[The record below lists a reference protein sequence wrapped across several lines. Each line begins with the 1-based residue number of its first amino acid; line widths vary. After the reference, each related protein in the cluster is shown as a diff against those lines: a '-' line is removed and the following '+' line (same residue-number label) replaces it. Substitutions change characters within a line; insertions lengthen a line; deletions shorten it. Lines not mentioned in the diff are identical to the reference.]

1 MTSAREKTDR
11 ASSLVILL
19 LTIALAFALR
29 IYGLEH
35 QNFWFDE
42 AATSFIATRSYSEIL
57 SHIREEAVLEHPP
70 LYYILIHPWL
80 GLAGQSEFSYRF
92 FSVIFGVLLP
102 PLLYRF
108 GRFLFDTRVAL
119 LSALI
124 ATISPFQIYYAQEA
138 RMYTLTAFWG
148 LLSIYF
154 LSWALASNRRI
165 AWAALGLADAIGI
178 GIHYYFVLVVVSQ
191 AIFLLL
197 AYKIH
202 KRMLVKWI
210 LFHVP
215 SFLFGLIWFLSS
227 HRLQVVFADFAS
239 RPLGMGRSWA
249 EVAACWLALVIG
261 PRSPSVRAGLLSL
274 PFVPLFVLGATG
286 AYQLSPGK
294 VDAIPPKVRGT
305 LLLVYTTVSP
315 LVALFV
321 PHLFLAR
328 YLGTVS
334 PALCLLPALGLRV
347 LRRRT
352 AVLFGMGL
360 AFLVAVN
367 VYSLANYYTGFV
379 KSEYGTMV
387 QVIETASQP
396 GDGIVLDS
404 PWQYVLFKHY
414 YKDDLPW
421 YFLPAFFPSWL
432 TPEPLTN
439 NEVETT
445 FQHLSTQHPRL
456 WLVLADTEIPDP
468 NNLAERWLT
477 EHAYPV
483 FKNWYVNNSR
493 LVYYFLA
500 APGLTS
506 YPEAEQVYFGDQFR
520 LERCEVGPRS
530 LAAGDAVRISLSWRT
545 LVETDEDYVV
555 ILLLKDGQGR
565 RWAQHEMKPQGGW
578 RPTDTWA
585 EGELVQDNHALMVP
599 WGTPPGEYHLELQL
613 YSPELGHSLVAS
625 HGDKTAARV
634 GLDLGPIQISPSLV
648 YPSKGHLSAQRVC
661 ATEFADQV
669 ELQGYDFLRGDYRS
683 GDKLHLVLYW
693 RALRDIQ
700 EEYNLLLQLVDS
712 SDKVINQ
719 IIALPG
725 ASWYPTSRWKRNELV
740 KGQHDIVI
748 PPQAP
753 QGKYLLRIVLFSPG
767 SENLPVRRKQAPSLW
782 ERWWL
787 SKFPSPEDHLDLTT
801 IQVMQRQRR
810 FSVPS
815 MEHVVEADLGGK
827 VELLGYDLAT
837 RHASP
842 DGTLRLTLYWKALA
856 QMNEDYTVFTHLIS
870 TDNRI
875 LGQQDNWPVKGT
887 YPTWAWMEGEVVV
900 DNYEIVI
907 QPDTPPG
914 EYMLEIG
921 MYNGTIEQRLAVTD
935 ARGQSQGDR
944 ILLTDIHIGSYG
956 HN

>member
-11 ASSLVILL
+11 VSSLVILL

-35 QNFWFDE
+35 QDFWFDE

-108 GRFLFDTRVAL
+108 GRLLFDTRVAL

-197 AYKIH
+197 TYKIH

-210 LFHVP
+210 LFHV
-215 SFLFGLIWFLSS
+215 SFFLFGLIWFLSS

-261 PRSPSVRAGLLSL
+261 PRSRSVRAGLLSL

-294 VDAIPPKVRGT
+294 VDAISPKARGT

-315 LVALFV
+315 LVALLV

-328 YLGTVS
+328 YLSTVS

-352 AVLFGMGL
+352 AVLFGISL

-367 VYSLANYYTGFV
+367 VYSLTNYYTGFV

-445 FQHLSTQHPRL
+445 LQHLSTQHPRL

-493 LVYYFLA
+493 LVYYYFA

-506 YPEAEQVYFGDQFR
+506 YSEAEQVYFGDQFR

-530 LAAGDAVRISLSWRT
+530 LAAGDAVRISLSWRA

-555 ILLLKDGQGR
+555 ILVLKDGQGR

-585 EGELVQDNHALMVP
+585 EGEPVQDNHALMVP
-599 WGTPPGEYHLELQL
+599 WGTPPGEYRLELQL
-613 YSPELGHSLVAS
+613 YSPELGCSLVAS
-625 HGDKTAARV
+625 QGDKTAAGV
-634 GLDLGPIQISPSLV
+634 GLDLGPVQINPSPV
-648 YPSKGHLSAQRVC
+648 YPSKGHLSAQHEC

-669 ELQGYDFLRGDYRS
+669 ELQGYDLISGDYRS

-700 EEYNLLLQLVDS
+700 KEYNLLLQLVDS
-712 SDKVINQ
+712 SGKVITQ
-719 IIALPG
+719 VIALPG
-725 ASWYPTSRWKRNELV
+725 ASWYPTSQWERNELV

-748 PPQAP
+748 PPQTLE
-753 QGKYLLRIVLFSPG
+753 GKYLLRIVLFSPG
-767 SENLPVRRKQAPSLW
+767 SENLPVRRKQALSLW
-782 ERWWL
+782 ERWQL
-787 SKFPSPEDHLDLTT
+787 SRFPLPEDHLDLTT
-801 IQVMQRQRR
+801 IQVKQRQRR

-827 VELLGYDLAT
+827 VKLLGYDLT
-837 RHASP
+837 TTYASP
-842 DGTLRLTLYWKALA
+842 ADTLRLTLYWKALT
-856 QMNEDYTVFTHLIS
+856 QMTRDYTVFTHLIS

-875 LGQQDNWPVKGT
+875 WGQQDNWPVKGT

-907 QPDTPPG
+907 QPDTPQG
-914 EYMLEIG
+914 EYTLEIG
-921 MYNGTIEQRLAVTD
+921 MYDRTTGQRLTVTD
-935 ARGQSQGDR
+935 ARGQSQDDR
-944 ILLTDIHIGSYG
+944 ILLTGIHIGNYG
-956 HN
+956 EN

>member
-1 MTSAREKTDR
+1 MTGAREKTDR
-11 ASSLVILL
+11 VSSLVILL
-19 LTIALAFALR
+19 LTIALAFVLR
-29 IYGLEH
+29 VYGLEH
-35 QNFWFDE
+35 QDFWFDE

-102 PLLYRF
+102 PLFYRF
-108 GRFLFDTRVAL
+108 GRLLFDTRVAL
-119 LSALI
+119 LSALM
-124 ATISPFQIYYAQEA
+124 AAISPFHTYYAQEA

-197 AYKIH
+197 TCKIH

-210 LFHVP
+210 LSHIPFV
-215 SFLFGLIWFLSS
+215 LFGLIWFLSS

-261 PRSPSVRAGLLSL
+261 PRSRSVRAGLLSL
-274 PFVPLFVLGATG
+274 PFVPLFVLGAID
-286 AYQLSPGK
+286 ACRLSPGK
-294 VDAIPPKVRGT
+294 VGAMSLKGRGT

-315 LVALFV
+315 LVALLV

-328 YLGTVS
+328 YLSAVS
-334 PALCLLPALGLRV
+334 PALCLLPALGLRA
-347 LRRRT
+347 LRRR
-352 AVLFGMGL
+352 AALLFGISL

-367 VYSLANYYTGFV
+367 AYSLKNYYTGFV

-387 QVIETASQP
+387 RVIETASQP

-414 YKDDLPW
+414 YEGDLPW

-432 TPEPLTN
+432 TPEPLTI

-445 FQHLSTQHPRL
+445 LQHLRTRHPRL
-456 WLVLADTEIPDP
+456 WLVLADTEISDPD
-468 NNLAERWLT
+468 NLAERWLT
-477 EHAYPV
+477 ERAYPA

-493 LVYYFLA
+493 LVYYYFA
-500 APGLTS
+500 APGQTS
-506 YPEAEQVYFGDQFR
+506 YSEAEQVYFGDQFR
-520 LERCEVGPRS
+520 LERFKVGPRS
-530 LAAGDAVRISLSWRT
+530 LVAGDAVRIILFWRA
-545 LVETDEDYVV
+545 LVETDKDYVV
-555 ILLLKDGQGR
+555 ILLLKDRQGR

-578 RPTDTWA
+578 RPTDTWTK
-585 EGELVQDNHALMVP
+585 GDLMQDNHALMVP

-613 YSPELGHSLVAS
+613 YSPELGHSLVTTQ
-625 HGDKTAARV
+625 GDETAPGL
-634 GLDLGPIQISPSLV
+634 GLDLGPIQISPLSV
-648 YPSKGHLSAQRVC
+648 YPSKGHLSVEYEC
-661 ATEFADQV
+661 AAEFTDQI
-669 ELQGYDFLRGDYRS
+669 ELQGYDFIKGGYRS
-683 GDKLHLVLYW
+683 GDNLHLVLYW
-693 RALRDIQ
+693 RALRDIPK
-700 EEYNLLLQLVDS
+700 EYNLLLQLVDS

-719 IIALPG
+719 VIALPG
-725 ASWYPTSRWKRNELV
+725 TSWYPTSRWKRNELI

-748 PPQAP
+748 PPQTP
-753 QGKYLLRIVLFSPG
+753 DGKYLLRIVLFSPG
-767 SENLPVRRKQAPSLW
+767 SENLPVRRKQALSLW
-782 ERWWL
+782 ERWRL
-787 SKFPSPEDHLDLTT
+787 SKFLSPEDHLDLTT
-801 IQVMQRQRR
+801 IQVAQRQRR

-815 MEHVVEADLGGK
+815 MEHVMEADLGGK
-827 VELLGYDLAT
+827 IELLGYDLAT
-837 RHASP
+837 AYASP
-842 DGTLRLTLYWKALA
+842 GDTLRLTLYWKALT
-856 QMNEDYTVFTHLIS
+856 QMNKDYTVFTHLIS

-875 LGQQDNWPVKGT
+875 WGQQDNWPVKGT
-887 YPTWAWMEGEVVV
+887 YPTWAWMEGEIVV
-900 DNYEIVI
+900 DSYEIVI
-907 QPDTPPG
+907 QPDTPQG
-914 EYMLEIG
+914 ECVLEVG
-921 MYNGTIEQRLAVTD
+921 MYDRTTGQRLTATD
-935 ARGQSQGDR
+935 ARGQSQSDR
-944 ILLTDIHIGSYG
+944 ILLTGVHIGNYG
-956 HN
+956 EN

>member
-1 MTSAREKTDR
+1 MISAREKTDR
-11 ASSLVILL
+11 VSSLVILL

-35 QNFWFDE
+35 QDFWFDE

-70 LYYILIHPWL
+70 LYYVLIHPWL
-80 GLAGQSEFSYRF
+80 GLVGQSEFSYRF

-108 GRFLFDTRVAL
+108 GRLLFDNRVAL

-154 LSWALASNRRI
+154 LSWALVSNRRI
-165 AWAALGLADAIGI
+165 AWAALGLADAIGT

-197 AYKIH
+197 TYKIY

-215 SFLFGLIWFLSS
+215 FFLFGLIWFLSS
-227 HRLQVVFADFAS
+227 HRLQAMFADFAS
-239 RPLGMGRSWA
+239 RPLAMGRSWA
-249 EVAACWLALVIG
+249 EVAACWLALVID
-261 PRSPSVRAGLLSL
+261 PRSYSISAGLLSL
-274 PFVPLFVLGATG
+274 PFVPLFVLGATS

-294 VDAIPPKVRGT
+294 GGGASLKGRGT

-315 LVALFV
+315 LVALLV

-328 YLGTVS
+328 YLSAVS
-334 PALCLLPALGLRV
+334 PALCLLLALGLGV
-347 LRRRT
+347 LRRR
-352 AVLFGMGL
+352 AALLFGISL
-360 AFLVAVN
+360 TFLVAVN
-367 VYSLANYYTGFV
+367 AYSLKNYYTGFV

-387 QVIETASQP
+387 QVIETVSQP

-432 TPEPLTN
+432 TPEPLTI

-445 FQHLSTQHPRL
+445 LQHLSAQHPRL
-456 WLVLADTEIPDP
+456 WLVLADTEISDPD
-468 NNLAERWLT
+468 NLAERWLT
-477 EHAYPV
+477 EHAYPA

-493 LVYYFLA
+493 LVYYYFA
-500 APGLTS
+500 APGPTS
-506 YPEAEQVYFGDQFR
+506 YSEAEQVYFGDQFR

-530 LAAGDAVRISLSWRT
+530 LAAGDAVRITLVWRA
-545 LVETDEDYVV
+545 LVETDEDYVM

-578 RPTDTWA
+578 RPTDTWTK
-585 EGELVQDNHALMVP
+585 GELVQDNHALMVL
-599 WGTPPGEYHLELQL
+599 WGTPPGEYRLELQL
-613 YSPELGHSLVAS
+613 YSPKVGNGLIAS
-625 HGDKTAARV
+625 QGDKTAAGV
-634 GLDLGPIQISPSLV
+634 GLDLGPVQISPSPV
-648 YPSKGHLSAQRVC
+648 YPLKGHLSAQHVC
-661 ATEFADQV
+661 ATDFADQV
-669 ELQGYDFLRGDYRS
+669 ELQGYDFISGDYRS
-683 GDKLHLVLYW
+683 GDNLHLVLYW

-700 EEYNLLLQLVDS
+700 KEYNLLLQLVDS

-719 IIALPG
+719 VIALPG
-725 ASWYPTSRWKRNELV
+725 ASWYPTSQWKRNELV

-748 PPQAP
+748 PPQTP
-753 QGKYLLRIVLFSPG
+753 EGKYLLRIVLFSPG
-767 SENLPVRRKQAPSLW
+767 SENLPVRRRQALSLW
-782 ERWWL
+782 ARWRL
-787 SKFPSPEDHLDLTT
+787 GKLPSPEDHLDLTT
-801 IQVMQRQRR
+801 IQVAQRQRR

-815 MEHVVEADLGGK
+815 MEHVMEADLGGK
-827 VELLGYDLAT
+827 IELLGYDLST
-837 RHASP
+837 VYLSP
-842 DGTLRLTLYWKALA
+842 GETLRLTLYWKALT
-856 QMNEDYTVFTHLIS
+856 QMNRGYTVFTHLIS

-875 LGQQDNWPVKGT
+875 WGQQDNWPVKGT

-907 QPDTPPG
+907 QPDTPQG
-914 EYMLEIG
+914 EYILEIG
-921 MYNGTIEQRLAVTD
+921 MYDRTTGQRLTVTD
-935 ARGQSQGDR
+935 ARGQSQSDR
-944 ILLTDIHIGSYG
+944 ILLPGIHIGNYG
-956 HN
+956 EN